1 MKMNCLRR
9 YSLVVA
15 ALLVANEARAEI
27 TNATVVAQAT
37 IRDGANANVD
47 LDEVTLGY
55 VMVKYGTGSA
65 AKGYFLF
72 NLAGMNPNTNVAATF
87 RINQFSNSD
96 KMHVQL
102 WGLNQAYPNFDSHLT
117 WNTAQ
122 ANDTNSNSMLTN
134 GLYTATSIMDAA
146 VPKGAAF
153 DFALP
158 GGANG
163 WGKFLISNQLVLA
176 LATVNDTAN
185 NSSSGLRI
193 QATNTDFLSTLTFS
207 TTAGD
212 LPPLISGISNQTV
225 VAHHATGFIPFTI
238 GDKEDSADLLT
249 VYATSSN
256 ESVVPA
262 ALCEFG
268 GTGSN
273 RTINVTAGNQPGSA
287 VVTVHV
293 TDSAGGENQTMFTV
307 TVSPDP
313 AISPVPHVHTL
324 VNTPTQPIAFTV
336 GAVDTPVAQLTV
348 TGVSGNANLVLD
360 SGITTSGTGTNRTVT
375 VTPVTDQTGVAPI
388 TLTVSDGIN
397 TTTTSFTV
405 MVLPLGNTVFLDQ
418 FDYAD
423 GNLNPLSFDFWAL
436 RISGSVKLQVS
447 GQQAVIRSS
456 TVGDSLLAPLAGGPY
471 AVGNHTVLYTS
482 MKATWT
488 VLAADSVGAFAH
500 LWDGNGNFLASVRTL
515 TNNAADGFFRLGIA
529 NNANPTEF
537 PMDLTINVPYTI
549 VTRYDID
556 SAITTL
562 WVDLVGNPL
571 SEASNSVV
579 AVDIQNPFPVSQ
591 IGLRQNSRMGT
602 IQIDDLK
609 VMAITTPTI
618 VNTVVAAGS
627 IQIDFSAGP
636 QDAVSDF
643 GVMGASQVIGPFD
656 HVNAAII
663 AIAPGLF
670 RATLP
675 MSGSQGYYRVKRLPM
690 KFP

>member
-1 MKMNCLRR
+1 MKTIYLRLCL
-9 YSLVVA
+9 LVVTA
-15 ALLVANEARAEI
+15 FWVAIAARAEI
-27 TNATVVAQAT
+27 TNATVAAQAT
-37 IRDGANANVD
+37 IRDGANVNVD

-72 NLAGMNPNTNVAATF
+72 NLSGMNPNTNVAATF
-87 RINQFSNSD
+87 RINQYSNSD

-117 WNTAQ
+117 WNTAL

-134 GLYTATSIMDAA
+134 GLYTATSITDAA
-146 VPKGAAF
+146 VPKGGAF

-163 WGKFLISNQLVLA
+163 WGRFLFSNQLVLV
-176 LATVNDTAN
+176 LSTVNDTAN
-185 NSSSGLRI
+185 NSANGLRI
-193 QATNTDFLSTLTFS
+193 PAANPDFFSTLTFS

-212 LPPLISGISNQTV
+212 LPPLISSISNQTV
-225 VAHHATGFIPFTI
+225 VARRATGFIPFTI
-238 GDKEDSADLLT
+238 SDQEDSADLLY

-262 ALCEFG
+262 SLCEFG
-268 GTGSN
+268 GTGGN
-273 RTINVTAGNQPGSA
+273 RTLNVTAGNQPGSA

-293 TDSAGGENQTMFTV
+293 GDSAGGENQTTFTV
-307 TVSPDP
+307 TVLPDP
-313 AISPVPHVHTL
+313 VISSVPHMHTL
-324 VNTPTQPIAFTV
+324 ANTPTLPIAFTV
-336 GAVDTPVAQLTV
+336 GALDTPVAQLTV

-360 SGITTSGTGTNRTVT
+360 SEITISGTGTNRTVT

-388 TLTVSDGIN
+388 TLTVSDGTY

-405 MVLPLGNTVFLDQ
+405 MVVPSANTVFIDR

-436 RISGSVKLQVS
+436 RISGSVKLQVA
-447 GQQAVIRSS
+447 GQQALIRSS

-471 AVGNHTVLYTS
+471 SVGNHTVLYTS

-488 VLAADSVGAFAH
+488 VLAADSVGPFVH

-529 NNANPTEF
+529 NNATPTEF

-549 VTRYDID
+549 VTRYEID
-556 SAITTL
+556 SATTTL
-562 WVDLVGNPL
+562 WVDWAGNPL

-591 IGLRQNSRMGT
+591 IGLRAGGHHANNRGIRQP
-602 IQIDDLK
+602 LK
-609 VMAITTPTI
+609 T
-618 VNTVVAAGS
+618 
-627 IQIDFSAGP
+627 
-636 QDAVSDF
+636 
-643 GVMGASQVIGPFD
+643 
-656 HVNAAII
+656 
-663 AIAPGLF
+663 
-670 RATLP
+670 
-675 MSGSQGYYRVKRLPM
+675 
-690 KFP
+690 